1 MQVNQQ
7 QSFHVKDEVAQC
19 VLHELVSFTLSVQDI
34 PMCASLRQVICYESD
49 LFRPT
54 YQSIADI

>member
-34 PMCASLRQVICYESD
+34 PMCASLR
-49 LFRPT
+49 
-54 YQSIADI
+54 